1 MPKCKIQ
8 EHDIQCN
15 WKKTTSKIF
24 SSQRTEKIDT
34 KKDQNGRLKGNQ
46 QRNTES
52 IYRYMNTAVGIYQ

>member
-15 WKKTTSKIF
+15 WKKNNIKDFFLRKELRKQI
-24 SSQRTEKIDT
+24 QRKT
-34 KKDQNGRLKGNQ
+34 KMVKGNQ